1 MPHYAVLENNVITDT
16 LVADDLAT
24 AQAVTEKVCVDID
37 NVTAVI
43 GSGYDPVTATF
54 TTQASPHPSWVQ
66 DGASWK
72 APVDMPAD
80 GRNYVWVE
88 ETTSWVEKLKY
99 PSWHF
104 DEASKKYLAPVPYP
118 TDGKLYG
125 WDESKQ
131 EWEIT
136 EPLDETVPN

>member
-1 MPHYAVLENNVITDT
+1 MTHYAAIENNLVVNII
-16 LVADDLAT
+16 VADDLAT
-24 AQAVTEKVCVDID
+24 ALSVTEKTCIDID
-37 NVTAVI
+37 DKVVTI
-43 GSGYDPVTATF
+43 GSAYDPVTAVF
-54 TTQASPHPSWVQ
+54 TIQESPHPSWVQ
-66 DGASWK
+66 NGTGWK
-72 APVDMPAD
+72 APIDMPTD

-136 EPLDETVPN
+136 EPLNENPTE